1 MPRYL
6 NVMVRQTPTEEEY
19 QKDAWNE
26 LVDEHN
32 WYGIIDDSKGFIY
45 SNIKVVKDGVT
56 KPSESDFNAKVKE
69 LKDAYASAQYKRNRA
84 KEYPRI
90 KDQLDMLWHAIDAGK
105 LDKTSDFY
113 ITNKAVKDK
122 YPKG

>member
-1 MPRYL
+1 MVRYL
-6 NVMVRQTPTEEEY
+6 NVMRQRAYDEEEY

-56 KPSESDFNAKVKE
+56 KPSEADFNAKVKE
-69 LKDAYASAQYKRNRA
+69 LKDAYSASQYKRDR
-84 KEYPRI
+84 KLMYPDI
-90 KDQLDMLWHAIDAGK
+90 GDQLDDLYKAGAF
-105 LDKTSDFY
+105 SDDMTAK
-113 ITNKAVKDK
+113 IKAVKDK